1 MSVRI
6 VTDSTADLQPEV
18 VAKLGISVVPL
29 TVSFGEESFLDGVTI
44 DADTFYARMRSSP
57 GLPRTSQPSVPA
69 FRAVYEPLLA
79 AGHDIASIHIS
90 SRMSGTLNSATLAA
104 EGLSAGGRVAVI
116 DSENVS
122 MGLAGIVL
130 EAASAAEAG
139 LPLDVVVAAAK
150 AAIPRHHVI
159 AAVDTL
165 EYLRRGGRI
174 GRARSLLGSILSIK
188 PLIEVRDGEIGP
200 LERVRTRA
208 RALDRLVEL
217 ATVDPTIPRLFV
229 ASAGDDAGANALA
242 DRIRPLLPGVEIIV
256 GRLGPVVG
264 AHSGPGLLGIC
275 TVRRV

>member
-6 VTDSTADLQPEV
+6 VTDSTADLPTG
-18 VAKLGISVVPL
+18 VAEKHGVTVVPL
-29 TVSFGEESFLDGVTI
+29 TVSFGDESFLDGVTI

-57 GLPRTSQPSVPA
+57 GLPKTSQPSVSA

-79 AGHDIASIHIS
+79 AGHDIVSIHIS
-90 SRMSGTLNSATLAA
+90 SRLSGTLNSARLAA
-104 EGLSAGGRVAVI
+104 EALSAPGRVELV

-122 MGLAGIVL
+122 MGLAGVVL
-130 EAASAAEAG
+130 AAVEAAEAG
-139 LPLDVVVAAAK
+139 VALDGVAAAAR

-165 EYLRRGGRI
+165 EFLRRGGRI
-174 GRARSLLGSILSIK
+174 GRAQSLLGSILSIK
-188 PLIEVRDGEIGP
+188 PIIEVRDGEIGP

-217 ATVDPTIPRLFV
+217 ATADPTIARLFV
-229 ASAGDDAGANALA
+229 ASAGDDAGAQALA
-242 DRIRPLLPGVEIIV
+242 DRIRPLLPGVEIML

-264 AHSGPGLLGIC
+264 AHAGPGLLGVC
-275 TVRRV
+275 TVKRA